1 MYEIACND
9 CVEKYVGETARAYGT
24 RLKEHLCTSGAPSA
38 VAEHISNKGHTVNEQ
53 DSKVVAREDK
63 FWRRKIHEAIVIR
76 ETCPKMNRDQGLT
89 LPAIYNKILSR
100 DLSRSRDREA

>member
-1 MYEIACND
+1 MCND
-9 CVEKYVGETARAYGT
+9 CDDKYIGETARAYGT
-24 RLKEHLCTSGAPSA
+24 RLKEHLRKTGAPSA
-38 VAEHISNKGHTVNEQ
+38 VAEHITNKGHTVNQE

-76 ETCPKMNRDQGLT
+76 ETCPKINRDQGLQ
-89 LPAIYNKILSR
+89 LPPIYNKILSR